1 MGVFFFFSLNKIFL
15 FLWDLCQNLLCNI
28 KQKKEVKKFKK
39 KKKAVLSTSWLQVQL
54 ILLSTTWI
62 PVPDWTEMG
71 WTEMGWTEVT
81 GPPEDYQASLF
92 VLHPVLVEHFYFQKL
107 Q

>member
-1 MGVFFFFSLNKIFL
+1 MSDFFFFSLNKIFL
-15 FLWDLCQNLLCNI
+15 FLWDLCQNLLRNI

-39 KKKAVLSTSWLQVQL
+39 KKKAVLSTSWLQVPL

-62 PVPDWTEMG
+62 PVPD

-92 VLHPVLVEHFYFQKL
+92 VLHPVLVEHFCFQKL